1 MIFLLY
7 LYKLSYWYC
16 LCCILKVWFI
26 AFCYLKI
33 FSNSPFEFFFELLVV
48 KECVISAFSNVF
60 SFLFFLKTQTRAGL
74 HFCIGNN
81 RVCFLPL
88 PGVQALP
95 FNKKKIGK
103 KNYDLSTVA
112 GCLLQALSLREVF
125 PFLPSPFSWECIL
138 LMWNGAYDY
147 VQSPLGVCRF

>member
-7 LYKLSYWYC
+7 LHKLSYWYC

-103 KNYDLSTVA
+103 KTMIFQQWLIASCRLYHW
-112 GCLLQALSLREVF
+112 GRYFHFF
-125 PFLPSPFSWECIL
+125 PPHSPGSASC
-138 LMWNGAYDY
+138 
-147 VQSPLGVCRF
+147 